1 MGLYCDIDDLHNESD
16 VEQKFIYHF
25 LSMDPPMG
33 LGFSS
38 GEILTK
44 ADLRKITIGKGN
56 SKKIYYPDY
65 VVSIRGVPVFVLEA
79 KKPKENLETAYSEA
93 RLYATEI
100 NSQFRHNLN
109 VCGLIMVS
117 NGNETWAGYSD
128 TNEPSI
134 KITFDEFNVE
144 NVEFN
149 KLLNLCSKKVLKEYA
164 DQPYK
169 DKKGKAFFK
178 TPVSNLGGRQ
188 VQNEELEENAFGRT
202 LVFEN
207 SKVFDPETEEDRY
220 VIVDNA
226 YIPSAKRE
234 QHAEPIYKEIRK
246 FEFPSKKNSIP
257 LATENPKEL
266 ADGISTRIEGKIE
279 AYSLMLIIGN
289 VGSGKTTFI
298 RWFKRKY
305 LDQNYSELAAKCDW
319 IFIDMN
325 LAPNSINE
333 IYRWVKATLL
343 DTLKNLH
350 NEINFTE
357 IETLKHIFRRD
368 IIEFEQGIGQL
379 LKHDPNLYSKELF
392 ILLKEKISD
401 SETMLMSVLE
411 YLKGDY
417 GIVPI
422 IVLDNCDKRD
432 RDTQLLMFEVAQ
444 WLRSTFKSVVILPM
458 RDSTYDMYKD
468 EKPLDTIVK
477 DLVFRIDP
485 PDLLKVLQ
493 ARLEYISRA
502 TSSKKKEYSLGN
514 GMIVSI
520 GGNELVDYYKSIM
533 MAIRQTSMIRNIFYR
548 LSDKNTRKGIEMF
561 EDFCKSGHISAD
573 EIFQIRVSGGICNIP
588 AYKFLNAIL
597 RKNRRYYNGEESN
610 FVNLFGSDYN
620 DDFPDPFVR
629 VDILLFLNEYKRVNP
644 DNNLNGML
652 KYNSLVHEMEL
663 IGHSKRVIN
672 REINY
677 LIKKGLILI
686 ETQLNSISENDLLQ
700 ITIPGMLHLT
710 MLDNV
715 PYLAACAEDV
725 NYKTTSVVTD
735 ISNRLTATHYLSKI
749 AILLNSRDLITYLD
763 SYRDE
768 YLARPQIY
776 VADGKYGTIFDLK
789 KCRNAIEKW
798 IREDTD
804 ISKYLEL
811 FSLYPKGKSVCVKI
825 VRKQKDSL
833 VCLIDGKN
841 GYRGFLSVY
850 DRKYN
855 LSEKAYRNLNPDDE
869 ITCEILYYD
878 YSHDSFQL
886 KYVCKSTCWETSRL
900 NK

>member
-1 MGLYCDIDDLHNESD
+1 MGLYCNIDDLHNESD

-33 LGFSS
+33 LGYSS

-56 SKKIYYPDY
+56 SQKIYYPDY

-93 RLYATEI
+93 RLYASEI

-109 VCGLIMVS
+109 VCGLILVS

-128 TNEPSI
+128 TNEPFI
-134 KITFDEFNVE
+134 KVTFNEFDVE

-149 KLLNLCSKKVLKEYA
+149 KLLNFCSKQVLKEYA

-169 DKKGKAFFK
+169 DKRGKAFFK

-246 FEFPSKKNSIP
+246 FEFPSKKNSIQ

-266 ADGISTRIEGKIE
+266 ADGISTRIEGKVE

-333 IYRWVKATLL
+333 IYRWVKTTLL
-343 DTLKNLH
+343 ETLKKLH
-350 NEINFTE
+350 YEINFTD
-357 IETLKHIFRRD
+357 IETLKHMFRRE
-368 IIEFEQGIGQL
+368 IQEFEQGIGQL
-379 LKHDPNLYSKELF
+379 IKDDPNSYSKELF
-392 ILLKEKISD
+392 NLLKEKISD
-401 SETMLMSVLE
+401 SETMLRAVLD

-533 MAIRQTSMIRNIFYR
+533 MAIRQSSMIRNIFYR

-573 EIFQIRVSGGICNIP
+573 EIFQIRVSGGICSIP
-588 AYKFLNAIL
+588 TYKFLNAIL

-620 DDFPDPFVR
+620 DDFPDPFAR
-629 VDILLFLNEYKRVNP
+629 VDILIFLNENKKNNP
-644 DNNLNGML
+644 DNNLYGML
-652 KYNSLVHEMEL
+652 KYKNLVHEMEL
-663 IGHSKRVIN
+663 IGHSKRVID

-686 ETQLNSISENDLLQ
+686 ETQLNSLSENDLLQ

-725 NYKTTSVVTD
+725 NYKITSVVTD
-735 ISNRLTATHYLSKI
+735 ISNRLATTHYLSKI
-749 AILLNSRDLITYLD
+749 AILLNARDLITYLE

-768 YLARPQIY
+768 YLASPQIY
-776 VADGKYGTIFDLK
+776 VADGRYGTIFDLK

-811 FSLYPKGKSVCVKI
+811 FSLYPKGKSVCAKI
-825 VRKQKDSL
+825 VHKQKESL
-833 VCLIDGKN
+833 ICLIDGLN
-841 GYRGFLSVY
+841 GNRGFLSVY

-855 LSEKAYRNLNPDDE
+855 LSEKVYRNLNPDDE

-878 YSHDSFQL
+878 FSHDSFQL
-886 KYVCKSTCWETSRL
+886 KYVCKSI
-900 NK
+900 